1 MAFLAISKKDIRM
14 PISDK
19 LIDQLLDG
27 CDSPEDILGE
37 AGLLKQLTKK
47 VAERALE
54 AEMQTH
60 LGYAPNDSAGNNSGN
75 SRNGKTKKA
84 VRSTNGDVELD
95 IPRDRN
101 GSFEPKLVRKGE
113 RQLNGFDER
122 IVALYARGMTTRD
135 IQAYLE
141 EAYGVEVSP
150 TFISQIT
157 NEVMEEVKAWQHRPL
172 AKLYPVVY
180 LDCLVVR
187 SRDSGVVQNKSVYLA
202 LGINT
207 DGEKELLGLWMA
219 QTEGAKFW
227 LSVMNEL
234 KNRGVDDIFIACCDG
249 LKGFPEAIEAVY
261 PKTQVQLCIV
271 HQIRHSLRYVNWKQR
286 KIIAADLKLI
296 YGAATRAAAEQALEE
311 FAEKWDEEHP
321 TISRSWRANWERLS
335 VFFEYPAEI
344 RKAIYTTNAIESL
357 NASLRKI
364 TKTRRSFPNDEA
376 IMKVLYLAL
385 HQASKKWTMPI
396 RNWKPAMAQFE
407 IMYQDRI

>member
-1 MAFLAISKKDIRM
+1 M

-19 LIDQLLDG
+19 LIDQLLEG

-54 AEMQTH
+54 AEMEAH
-60 LGYAPNDSAGNNSGN
+60 LGYAPNEVTGNNSGN
-75 SRNGKTKKA
+75 SRNGKTKKT

-95 IPRDRN
+95 MPRDRN

-150 TFISQIT
+150 SFISQVT
-157 NEVMEEVKAWQHRPL
+157 NAVMDEVKAWQHRPL

-234 KNRGVDDIFIACCDG
+234 KNRGVEDIFIACCDG

-286 KIIAADLKLI
+286 KTIAADLKLI
-296 YGAATRAAAEQALEE
+296 YGAATRAEAEQALEN
-311 FAEKWDEEHP
+311 FAAKWDSEHP

-335 VFFEYPAEI
+335 VFFDYPVEI

-376 IMKVLYLAL
+376 VMKVLYLAL

>member
-1 MAFLAISKKDIRM
+1 M

-19 LIDQLLDG
+19 IIDQLLEG

-54 AEMQTH
+54 AEMEAH
-60 LGYAPNDSAGNNSGN
+60 LGYPPNDVAGNNSGN
-75 SRNGKTKKA
+75 SRNGKTKKT
-84 VRSTNGDVELD
+84 VRSTNGDVELE
-95 IPRDRN
+95 IPRDRS

-150 TFISQIT
+150 TFISQVT
-157 NEVMEEVKAWQHRPL
+157 NAVMDEVKAWQHRPL

-180 LDCLVVR
+180 LDCLIVR

-234 KNRGVDDIFIACCDG
+234 KNRGVEDIFIACCDG

-286 KIIAADLKLI
+286 KTIAADLKLI
-296 YGAATRAAAEQALEE
+296 YGAATRVEAEQALED
-311 FAEKWDEEHP
+311 FAMKWDVEHP

-335 VFFEYPAEI
+335 VFFDYPVEI

-376 IMKVLYLAL
+376 VMKVLYLAL

>member
-1 MAFLAISKKDIRM
+1 M

-19 LIDQLLDG
+19 LIDQLLDD

-54 AEMQTH
+54 AEMEAH
-60 LGYAPNDSAGNNSGN
+60 LGYAPNDATGNNSGN
-75 SRNGKTKKA
+75 SRNGKTKKR
-84 VRSTNGDVELD
+84 VRSTNGDVELN

-101 GSFEPKLVRKGE
+101 GSFDPKLVRKGE

-141 EAYGVEVSP
+141 EAYGVEVSA
-150 TFISQIT
+150 TFISQVT
-157 NEVMEEVKAWQHRPL
+157 NAVMDEVKAWQHRPL

-202 LGINT
+202 LGINC

-234 KNRGVDDIFIACCDG
+234 KNRGVEDIFIACCDG

-286 KIIAADLKLI
+286 KIIATDLKLI
-296 YGAATRAAAEQALEE
+296 YGAATRAEAEQALED
-311 FAEKWDEEHP
+311 FAIKWDVEHP
-321 TISRSWRANWERLS
+321 TISRSWRANWERLC
-335 VFFEYPAEI
+335 VFFDYPTEI

-376 IMKVLYLAL
+376 VMKVLYLAL